1 MITLLFE
8 FILLGL
14 VGGLIGLFYRNC
26 LKGEN
31 QMFNFIYYRWLKP
44 WAEIKDDLWC
54 NECINI
60 KPRKIDR
67 FKAWLAYPLGYCIYC
82 NTTTITII
90 LCMLYIS
97 SWEELPAS
105 REEMPASQNV
115 IIGVIAAIGV
125 QHLVVLVVS
134 KYLMNKH
141 PDFDNK
147 I

>member
-26 LKGEN
+26 LKGKN
-31 QMFNFIYYRWLKP
+31 QVLNFIYYRWLKP

-67 FKAWLAYPLGYCIYC
+67 LKAWLAYPLGYCIYC
-82 NTTTITII
+82 NTTVITII
-90 LCMLYIS
+90 LCMSYLS
-97 SWEELPAS
+97 SGREVPAD
-105 REEMPASQNV
+105 QNV
-115 IIGVIAAIGV
+115 AIGVIAAIGV
-125 QHLVVLVVS
+125 QHLVVLVVN

-141 PDFDNK
+141 PDFDNE

>member
-14 VGGLIGLFYRNC
+14 IGGLIGLFYRNC

-31 QMFNFIYYRWLKP
+31 QIFNFIYYRWLKP
-44 WAEIKDDLWC
+44 WAEIEDDLWC

-60 KPRKIDR
+60 KPGKIDR

-82 NTTTITII
+82 NTTIITII
-90 LCMLYIS
+90 LCILYLS
-97 SWEELPAS
+97 SWEVLPAW
-105 REEMPASQNV
+105 QNI
-115 IIGVIAAIGV
+115 IIGVITAIGV
-125 QHLVVLVVS
+125 QHLVVLDVS

-141 PDFDNK
+141 PDFDNE